1 MKARLPGIVLIAMM
15 VIAAPVSNSGAADP
29 GWPASLTLVTASPGG
44 TYHAYGQALA
54 GILTSVLKLP
64 VSEKTTEGPNQNIQL
79 IEANEAQIGF
89 VTLGAALQAWNGT
102 GDGTGDWTNGKPYRA
117 FRAAFPMYDTP
128 FHFIVLKDSPIR
140 SLADVAGKPIG
151 VGPQGGT
158 AGTYM
163 PRFLETLDMDAPLI
177 HGSYDELASQ
187 LENGSIAMLAVAAGA
202 PLPAVAGLERK
213 KKVRFIPLDQDEVV
227 RLRLTIPEL
236 TPSQIAAGTYPS
248 LMKAYPTV
256 GLYNFAVV
264 HKDLPD
270 SLVYQIIEAVFNDH
284 DKLVE
289 AHPAAAATVP
299 ENFVNNTFLPYHP
312 GASRYYSVNMVQGIV
327 RGD

>member
-1 MKARLPGIVLIAMM
+1 MKARLPGIVLIAIMSF
-15 VIAAPVSNSGAADP
+15 AASVSNAGAADP

-64 VSEKTTEGPNQNIQL
+64 VSERTTEGPIQNIQL

-102 GDGTGDWTNGKPYRA
+102 GDWTNGKPYRA
-117 FRAAFPMYDTP
+117 IRAIFPMYDTP
-128 FHFIVLKDSPIR
+128 FHFVVLKESPIR

-163 PRFLETLDMDAPLI
+163 PRVLATLSIDAPLV
-177 HGSYDELASQ
+177 HGSYEELASQ
-187 LENGSIAMLAVAAGA
+187 LENGSIAMIAVAAGA

-213 KKVRFIPLDQDEVV
+213 KKVRFVPLGKDEVV

-270 SLVYQIIEAVFNDH
+270 SLVYQIVEAVYDNH

-299 ENFVNNTFLPYHP
+299 ENFVYNTFLPYHG
-312 GASRYYSVNMVQGIV
+312 GASRYYSVNMVQGTV